1 MAVQETVARPAPFVE
16 KLGQDLATQ
25 VTAQTAIPVVAPGT
39 GGITQ
44 LTGESAGQF
53 DARKKAAEQFDI
65 RKQSLAGLAPE
76 IAGLSQLEQDA
87 RTRAQAGLGSFQP
100 FLNQAQASTGP
111 QAFQQFMS
119 PYQQQVIDTTLADFD
134 RQAQMQEQRIAD
146 QAVASG
152 AFGGAR
158 QGVAEAEYS
167 AASDRN
173 RAALQAGLLQQ
184 GFGQSQAAAQQ
195 NFINQMGLASA
206 LPGLQRADVATLGQ
220 LGALDRG
227 LSQAGL
233 DATREANRMAAF
245 QPQEQ
250 VDRYANIVTGIMGGY
265 PGQTQTTNI
274 PNPTPLQNA
283 LAIASTGAGIYKA
296 LGQGSAGFQGRKG
309 LGPLEAAP
317 VTGMRPAAT
326 AWMF

>member
-44 LTGESAGQF
+44 LAGETAGQF
-53 DARKKAAEQFDI
+53 DARQKAAQQFDI

-119 PYQQQVIDTTLADFD
+119 PYQQQVIDTTLEEFD
-134 RQAQMQEQRIAD
+134 RQRAMQEQRISD

-152 AFGGAR
+152 AFGGGR
-158 QGVAEAEYS
+158 QGVLESEFRTG
-167 AASDRN
+167 SDRD
-173 RAALQAGLLQQ
+173 RALLNAQLLQQ
-184 GFGQSQAAAQQ
+184 GFGQAQALAAQRFGQ
-195 NFINQMGLASA
+195 QTGLASM
-206 LPGLQRADVATLGQ
+206 LPQLQRADVSTLGQ

-227 LSQAGL
+227 LAQAQL

-250 VDRYANIVTGIMGGY
+250 VDRYANLVTGIMGGY
-265 PGQTQTTNI
+265 PGQTQTTNV

-296 LGQGSAGFQGRKG
+296 LGQGSAGFQGIT
-309 LGPLEAAP
+309 P
-317 VTGMRPAAT
+317 
-326 AWMF
+326 

>member
-53 DARKKAAEQFDI
+53 DARQKAAQQFDI

-76 IAGLSQLEQDA
+76 IAGLSGLEKDA

-146 QAVASG
+146 RAVASG

-173 RAALQAGLLQQ
+173 RAALEAGLLQQ

-195 NFINQMGLASA
+195 NFMNQMGLASA

-227 LSQAGL
+227 LTQAGL

-296 LGQGSAGFQGRKG
+296 LGQGSAGFNN
-309 LGPLEAAP
+309 
-317 VTGMRPAAT
+317 VV
-326 AWMF
+326 

>member
-16 KLGQDLATQ
+16 QLGKDLATQ

-44 LTGESAGQF
+44 LAGETAGQF
-53 DARKKAAEQFDI
+53 DARQKAAQQFDI
-65 RKQSLAGLAPE
+65 RKQSLAGLAPQVE
-76 IAGLSQLEQDA
+76 GLSQLEKDA
-87 RTRAQAGLGSFQP
+87 KTAAQQGIGSFQP
-100 FLNQAQASTGP
+100 FLTQAQIASGAAVSP
-111 QAFQQFMS
+111 QIAEQFMS

-134 RQAQMQEQRIAD
+134 RQAQMQEQRIRD
-146 QAVASG
+146 QAVAAG
-152 AFGGAR
+152 AFGGGRECVLQSEFRA
-158 QGVAEAEYS
+158 G
-167 AASDRN
+167 SDRN

-184 GFGQSQAAAQQ
+184 GFGQAQALAAQRFGQ
-195 NFINQMGLASA
+195 QTGLAGM
-206 LPGLQRADVATLGQ
+206 LPQLQRADVSTLGQ

-227 LSQAGL
+227 LAQAQA

-250 VDRYANIVTGIMGGY
+250 IDRYANIVTGIMGGY

-296 LGQGSAGFQGRKG
+296 LGQGSAGFQGI
-309 LGPLEAAP
+309 
-317 VTGMRPAAT
+317 VQ
-326 AWMF
+326 

>member
-44 LTGESAGQF
+44 LAGETAGQF
-53 DARKKAAEQFDI
+53 DARQKAAQQFDI

-146 QAVASG
+146 RAVASG

-195 NFINQMGLASA
+195 NFMNQMGLASA

-227 LSQAGL
+227 LTQAGL

-296 LGQGSAGFQGRKG
+296 LGQGSAGFQGQ
-309 LGPLEAAP
+309 
-317 VTGMRPAAT
+317 V
-326 AWMF
+326 

>member
-44 LTGESAGQF
+44 LAGETAGQF
-53 DARKKAAEQFDI
+53 DARQKAAQQFDI

-146 QAVASG
+146 RAVASG

-195 NFINQMGLASA
+195 NFMNQMGLASA

-227 LSQAGL
+227 LTQAGL

-296 LGQGSAGFQGRKG
+296 LGQGSAGFQGI
-309 LGPLEAAP
+309 
-317 VTGMRPAAT
+317 VQ
-326 AWMF
+326 

>member
-16 KLGQDLATQ
+16 QLGKDLATQ

-44 LTGESAGQF
+44 LAGETAGQF
-53 DARKKAAEQFDI
+53 DARQKAAQQFDI
-65 RKQSLAGLAPE
+65 RKQSLAGLAPQVE
-76 IAGLSQLEQDA
+76 GLSQLEKDA
-87 RTRAQAGLGSFQP
+87 KAAAQQGIGSFQP
-100 FLNQAQASTGP
+100 FLTQAQIASGAAVSP
-111 QAFQQFMS
+111 QIAEQFMS

-134 RQAQMQEQRIAD
+134 RQAQMQEQRIRD
-146 QAVASG
+146 QAVAAG
-152 AFGGAR
+152 AFGGGR
-158 QGVAEAEYS
+158 EGVLQSEFRAG
-167 AASDRN
+167 SDRN

-184 GFGQSQAAAQQ
+184 GFGQAQALAAQRFGQ
-195 NFINQMGLASA
+195 QTGLAGM
-206 LPGLQRADVATLGQ
+206 LPQLQRADVSTLGQ

-227 LSQAGL
+227 LAQAQA

-250 VDRYANIVTGIMGGY
+250 IDRYANIVTGIMGGY

-296 LGQGSAGFQGRKG
+296 LGQGSAGFQGI
-309 LGPLEAAP
+309 
-317 VTGMRPAAT
+317 VQ
-326 AWMF
+326 

>member
-65 RKQSLAGLAPE
+65 RKQSLAGLAPQIE
-76 IAGLSQLEQDA
+76 GLSQLEKDA

-146 QAVASG
+146 RAVASG

-195 NFINQMGLASA
+195 NFMNQMGLASA

-227 LSQAGL
+227 LAQAGL

-296 LGQGSAGFQGRKG
+296 LGQGSAGFQGNPG
-309 LGPLEAAP
+309 L
-317 VTGMRPAAT
+317 
-326 AWMF
+326 

>member
-16 KLGQDLATQ
+16 QLGKDLATQ

-44 LTGESAGQF
+44 LAGETAGQF
-53 DARKKAAEQFDI
+53 DARQKAAQQFDI
-65 RKQSLAGLAPE
+65 RKQSLAGLAPQVE
-76 IAGLSQLEQDA
+76 GLSQLEKDA
-87 RTRAQAGLGSFQP
+87 KTAAQQGIGSFQP
-100 FLNQAQASTGP
+100 FLTQAQIASGAAVSP
-111 QAFQQFMS
+111 QIAEQFMS

-134 RQAQMQEQRIAD
+134 RQAQMQEQRIRD
-146 QAVASG
+146 QAVAAG
-152 AFGGAR
+152 AFGGGR
-158 QGVAEAEYS
+158 EGVLQSEFRAG
-167 AASDRN
+167 SDRN

-184 GFGQSQAAAQQ
+184 GFGQAQALAAQRFGQ
-195 NFINQMGLASA
+195 QTGLAGM
-206 LPGLQRADVATLGQ
+206 LPQLQRADVSTLGQ

-227 LSQAGL
+227 LAQAQA

-250 VDRYANIVTGIMGGY
+250 IDRYANIVTGIMGGY

-296 LGQGSAGFQGRKG
+296 LGQGSAGFQG
-309 LGPLEAAP
+309 
-317 VTGMRPAAT
+317 VV
-326 AWMF
+326 

>member
-44 LTGESAGQF
+44 LAGETAGQF
-53 DARKKAAEQFDI
+53 DARQKAAQQFDI

-146 QAVASG
+146 RAVASG

-195 NFINQMGLASA
+195 NFMNQMGLASA

-227 LSQAGL
+227 LTQAGL

-296 LGQGSAGFQGRKG
+296 LGQGSAGFNN
-309 LGPLEAAP
+309 
-317 VTGMRPAAT
+317 VV
-326 AWMF
+326 

>member
-1 MAVQETVARPAPFVE
+1 MAVQETIARPAPFVE

-44 LTGESAGQF
+44 LAGETAGQF
-53 DARKKAAEQFDI
+53 DARQKAAQQFDI

-146 QAVASG
+146 RAVASG

-195 NFINQMGLASA
+195 NFMNQMGLASA

-227 LSQAGL
+227 LTQAGL

-296 LGQGSAGFQGRKG
+296 LGQGDAAFKG
-309 LGPLEAAP
+309 IVG
-317 VTGMRPAAT
+317 
-326 AWMF
+326 